1 MRQLANLITR
11 TGDFLMKLSDGAR
24 KALVFGLL
32 LLLGAGGIYKLVVS
46 IDRLNQPLPAA
57 SPQQLIEPM
66 QQLFQQT
73 KNNVSHYQQARQQD
87 MSRLDS
93 LAKQYSTKIITHRP

>member
-1 MRQLANLITR
+1 MRHISKLITQ
-11 TGDFLMKLSDGAR
+11 TGDYLMKLSDGAR
-24 KALVFGLL
+24 KAIVFGLL
-32 LLLGAGGIYKLVVS
+32 LLLGGGGIYKLVVS

-57 SPQQLIEPM
+57 SPDQLIEPM

-73 KNNVSHYQQARQQD
+73 ATNVNQYQKARQQS

-93 LAKQYSTKIITHRP
+93 LTKQYSTKKIPHRP